1 MGFIALII
9 LVAPAVVMTG
19 LVAHDVIDS
28 FN

>member
-9 LVAPAVVMTG
+9 LVAPAVLMVG
-19 LVAHDVIDS
+19 LVTHDVIDS